1 MPLESEVMIL
11 NLECQKFS
19 SDQERHVIFA
29 FHIVPQLYFV
39 FHTYEFLP
47 FCTL

>member
-1 MPLESEVMIL
+1 MQLELEVMIL

-29 FHIVPQLYFV
+29 FHIVPQLYF
-39 FHTYEFLP
+39 FI
-47 FCTL
+47 CTGMNICIF